1 MRLSIFSFS
10 FLNFNLILIYIFN
23 FFTNLKHL
31 TMFNVTL
38 VKFCLI
44 ICHSES
50 SEFFF
55 PPSLSADLKLPQS
68 RHQPQRKRLKLDA
81 LRGYWGLIRSVIRIS
96 RRGLGVLTVE
106 LYVFKGKC
114 MGPTQQSSQTPLV

>member
-1 MRLSIFSFS
+1 M
-10 FLNFNLILIYIFN
+10 
-23 FFTNLKHL
+23 FT
-31 TMFNVTL
+31 VTL
-38 VKFCLI
+38 VKFSLI

-68 RHQPQRKRLKLDA
+68 RHQPQQKRLKLDA